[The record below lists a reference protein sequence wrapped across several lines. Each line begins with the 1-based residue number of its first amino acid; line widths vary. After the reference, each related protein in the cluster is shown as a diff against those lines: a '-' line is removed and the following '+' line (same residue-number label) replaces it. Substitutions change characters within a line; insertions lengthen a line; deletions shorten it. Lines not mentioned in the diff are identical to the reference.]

1 MSEGELSVSRENKLD
16 ISTSPSFPGELYGD
30 EIRMQI
36 NLRLRLDELAEV
48 EANQLR
54 ASAQRLPDRKDLC
67 RLACRIY
74 DSRRARDKIID
85 RELFGEPA
93 WDMLLA
99 LYCLPARGEIM
110 TVTALSYAAHIPQ
123 STGFRWQ
130 RTLTDEGLI
139 ERGPPGV
146 DQRKQMIR
154 LTEIGRKL
162 MDSYL
167 THLFYCDTP
176 VPKHVDRAGG

>member
-1 MSEGELSVSRENKLD
+1 MSREKKISVSTGPV
-16 ISTSPSFPGELYGD
+16 IPGEPPDD

-36 NLRLRLDELAEV
+36 NLRLRLDEVAEE
-48 EANQLR
+48 EANHLR
-54 ASAQRLPDRKDLC
+54 ASARRLPNRKELY

-85 RELFGEPA
+85 RKLFGEPA

-110 TVTALSYAAHIPQ
+110 TVTSLSLAACGPQ
-123 STGFRWQ
+123 ATGIRWQ
-130 RTLTDEGLI
+130 RTMTEEGLI

-146 DQRKQMIR
+146 DKRKQFIR
-154 LTEIGRKL
+154 LTAVGRAM
-162 MDSYL
+162 MDRYR

-176 VPKHVDRAGG
+176 VPEHSERAGG

>member
-1 MSEGELSVSRENKLD
+1 MSRENKLTL
-16 ISTSPSFPGELYGD
+16 STSPDLAAEPADD

-36 NLRLRLDELAEV
+36 NLRLRLDQLAEE
-48 EANQLR
+48 EANHLR
-54 ASAQRLPDRKDLC
+54 ASARRLPSRKELC

-85 RELFGEPA
+85 RKLFGEPA

-110 TVTALSYAAHIPQ
+110 TVTSLSLAACVPAA
-123 STGFRWQ
+123 TGIRWQ

-139 ERGPPGV
+139 ERGPQGA
-146 DQRKQMIR
+146 DLRKQFIR
-154 LTEIGRKL
+154 LTATGRAM
-162 MDSYL
+162 MDRYL

-176 VPKHVDRAGG
+176 VPEQAERAGR

>member
-1 MSEGELSVSRENKLD
+1 VSHENKIT
-16 ISTSPSFPGELYGD
+16 ISHSPALSAEPADD
-30 EIRMQI
+30 EILMQI
-36 NLRLRLDELAEV
+36 NLRLRLDEVAAL

-54 ASAQRLPDRKDLC
+54 ASARRLPSSKELC

-74 DSRRARDKIID
+74 DSRRARDKILD
-85 RELFGEPA
+85 GKLFGEPA
-93 WDMLLA
+93 WDMLLS

-110 TVTALSYAAHIPQ
+110 TVTSLSLAAHVPPA
-123 STGFRWQ
+123 TGIRWQ
-130 RTLTDEGLI
+130 RTMTEVGLI

-146 DQRKQMIR
+146 DKRKQFLR
-154 LTEIGRKL
+154 LSPEGRAL
-162 MDSYL
+162 MDRYL